1 MSEREPE
8 NQHEKEPK
16 ERASDRE
23 IVDFIIKHIDSPCE
37 VNIGE
42 EVHNIRE
49 FYIREAERFLDEGN
63 KQKIKDPKQIERLKE
78 KIQKYKPL

>member
-23 IVDFIIKHIDSPCE
+23 IVDFIIKHIGILQYGLIHTKLP
-37 VNIGE
+37 
-42 EVHNIRE
+42 
-49 FYIREAERFLDEGN
+49 GN
-63 KQKIKDPKQIERLKE
+63 
-78 KIQKYKPL
+78 